1 MIVTKTNHFFI
12 FRLILTQ
19 GGIVR
24 YFFIKTDSFMNR
36 FRQILFFVVPIL
48 FLTAFSS
55 VHAAPLPANNS
66 LTLDDAVH
74 IGLERSRTLE
84 IARLERDMTSQKI
97 RETWAKVLPQV
108 TSDFTYTRSLK
119 PSVLFFPD
127 IFSGGT
133 GNSFIPLVISADNA
147 ATATLN
153 LRQALFNGSAFAG
166 IKAAGILRK
175 MSNEA
180 YRNSEAS
187 VIADIKMSYYDTL
200 ISRDQLKLIEQ
211 SIARWEKS
219 RKDTRAMFRQGV
231 AADIDTLKAYLSVEN
246 LRPDLIQ
253 AENRVATTMTK
264 LKNAIGIPLDSTIVL
279 SGKLELSSATYPQDI
294 ATAYQEALEA
304 RPDLSQLSLQV
315 KAEGEKVSAARAE
328 HYPVITAFG
337 QLETQTAFN
346 DNVKSADSRWPVS
359 SAVGLQVSL
368 PIFTGFRTSSQVEQA
383 KISQMQ
389 TSTKVEDLKA
399 NIRAE
404 VEVRLLNFRESQK
417 RIEVQSKTI
426 NVAER
431 SYNISLLR
439 FKEGIGSRLE
449 LTDAELQ
456 LNKAK
461 TNHLQAIYDY
471 LVASIQL
478 DKALGRLGVE
488 VTAKN

>member
-12 FRLILTQ
+12 FRLLLTQ
-19 GGIVR
+19 VGIVR

-328 HYPVITAFG
+328 HYPVISAFG
-337 QLETQTAFN
+337 QLESQTAFN
-346 DNVKSADSRWPVS
+346 DNIKTADSRWPVS
-359 SAVGLQVSL
+359 TAVGLEVSL

-389 TSTKVEDLKA
+389 TRTRVEDLKA

-426 NVAER
+426 SVAER
-431 SYNISLLR
+431 GYKISLLR

-461 TNHLQAIYDY
+461 TNYLQAVYDY
-471 LVASIQL
+471 LVAGTQL
-478 DKALGRLGVE
+478 DKALGRSAVSSQ
-488 VTAKN
+488 K

>member
-187 VIADIKMSYYDTL
+187 VIADIKMSYYDAL

-231 AADIDTLKAYLSVEN
+231 AADIDTLKAWLSVEN

-253 AENRVATTMTK
+253 ADNRVVTTMTK

-279 SGKLELSSATYPQDI
+279 SGKLQLSSTTYPQDI
-294 ATAYQEALEA
+294 ATAYHEAIES

>member
-1 MIVTKTNHFFI
+1 
-12 FRLILTQ
+12 
-19 GGIVR
+19 
-24 YFFIKTDSFMNR
+24 MNR

-48 FLTAFSS
+48 FLTVFSPI
-55 VHAAPLPANNS
+55 HAAALPANSS

-97 RETWAKVLPQV
+97 RETWAKVLPQL

-127 IFSGGT
+127 ILSGGT

-147 ATATLN
+147 ATATLT

-180 YRNSEAS
+180 YRNSEAT
-187 VIADIKMSYYDTL
+187 VIADIKMSYYDAL

-211 SIARWEKS
+211 SIARWEQS
-219 RKDTRAMFRQGV
+219 RKDTRAKFRQGV

-253 AENRVATTMTK
+253 AENRVATTATK

-279 SGKLELSSATYPQDI
+279 SGKLDLSSATYPKDI
-294 ATAYQEALEA
+294 AAAYQEAIDA
-304 RPDLSQLSLQV
+304 RPDLRQISLQV
-315 KAEGEKVSAARAE
+315 QAEGEKVSAARAE

-346 DNVKSADSRWPVS
+346 DNVKTIQSRWPVS

-383 KISQMQ
+383 KISQLQ
-389 TSTKVEDLKA
+389 TRTRVEDLKA

-426 NVAER
+426 SVAER
-431 SYNISLLR
+431 GYNISLLR

-461 TNHLQAIYDY
+461 TNHLQALYDY

-478 DKALGRLGVE
+478 DKALGRPA
-488 VTAKN
+488 VTSHQ